1 MSKATHIPASS
12 SITIAFWSLL
22 FRSFEEKWQ
31 HTMANMTAN
40 KTAIVFELNFSK
52 NTSHK
57 KILNKVPQVPGANL
71 INPTPN
77 KVDT

>member
-1 MSKATHIPASS
+1 
-12 SITIAFWSLL
+12 
-22 FRSFEEKWQ
+22 
-31 HTMANMTAN
+31 MANITAN